1 MKKIHYTD
9 RYLLNP
15 HHPVTVFIIG
25 AGGTGSQVATNLARM
40 SIALQALT
48 SGPARDGF

>member
-15 HHPVTVFIIG
+15 HHRNRFRNRCGRNRI
-25 AGGTGSQVATNLARM
+25 AGGHQSGKNEYR
-40 SIALQALT
+40 IAGTRT